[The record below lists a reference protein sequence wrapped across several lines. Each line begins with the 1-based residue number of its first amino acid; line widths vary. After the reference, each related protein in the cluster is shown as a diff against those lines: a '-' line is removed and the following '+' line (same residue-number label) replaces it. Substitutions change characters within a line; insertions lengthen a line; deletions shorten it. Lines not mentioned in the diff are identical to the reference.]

1 VRLYYTYYYKNWNKY
16 TAKIHSISTRIVR
29 KLRILVQDGIGEYT
43 LSTFTVIHKYSI
55 QEIYSC
61 IIHYSEQRKETE
73 ESCKL
78 HGDNYGTP
86 QRLRKIRK
94 RDDGPLAGYRSQNN
108 ANRSRKEGRLLCLF
122 FVVILLSM
130 KNIVFRILQYYHCI
144 LWSSYLA
151 LLLHYPYKHARA
163 ASSGSPGHSAM
174 EPAAALTL
182 PYKPYGKGLNITK
195 C

>member
-1 VRLYYTYYYKNWNKY
+1 MKTITGYMENMLKCVSKNEPILLSILYRPKGGETVVRLYYIYYYKTGTNTQQKY
-16 TAKIHSISTRIVR
+16 TVSLQELWENYVFWYRTVLERTHSN
-29 KLRILVQDGIGEYT
+29 
-43 LSTFTVIHKYSI
+43 TFTVIHKYSI

-108 ANRSRKEGRLLCLF
+108 ANRSWKEGRLLCLF

-144 LWSSYLA
+144 LVV
-151 LLLHYPYKHARA
+151 
-163 ASSGSPGHSAM
+163 
-174 EPAAALTL
+174 
-182 PYKPYGKGLNITK
+182 
-195 C
+195 